1 MAGAGF
7 FDPTVLFSTPE
18 SRVGQGPR
26 VEPTGCGAYRCQSRN
41 ASTKRDGLLERPDR
55 GRHFVLSRW
64 RPAAPWRELGGAPDQ
79 ALHPIEGLIGNRVWR
94 AGVENRE
101 KK

>member
-1 MAGAGF
+1 
-7 FDPTVLFSTPE
+7 
-18 SRVGQGPR
+18 
-26 VEPTGCGAYRCQSRN
+26 
-41 ASTKRDGLLERPDR
+41 LLERPDR

-79 ALHPIEGLIGNRVWR
+79 ALHPIKGLIGNRVWR

-101 KK
+101 KKIKIGQTLRSGSFEFDLHEKKQWLVPHTD